1 MEKAGHGGQGR
12 PSELQRFQEVG
23 GGLVSNKRCAMC
35 EKGAEVEVDQRLQQ
49 REPKERSQKRFC
61 NERLDKVL

>member
-1 MEKAGHGGQGR
+1 M
-12 PSELQRFQEVG
+12 
-23 GGLVSNKRCAMC
+23 SNKRCAMC